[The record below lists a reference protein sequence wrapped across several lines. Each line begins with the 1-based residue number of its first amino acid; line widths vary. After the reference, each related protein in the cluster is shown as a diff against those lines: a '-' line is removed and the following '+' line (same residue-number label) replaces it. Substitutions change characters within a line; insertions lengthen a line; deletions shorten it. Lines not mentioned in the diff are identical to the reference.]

1 MEVCVTNILQFRNTF
16 QVWSKNQ
23 LLLIPAHLW
32 VYLVYLHINFL
43 KQDLPDFLL
52 QNMTEIFSH
61 TACRQLLQMLFA
73 IIFFHISEYILAIA
87 IHGKMNVTLKS
98 LLVSK
103 HYLLAMICSM
113 LEYIVEIYI
122 FPGLKEHWCISNVG
136 LVLVVI
142 GEIIR
147 KLAIVTAGRAFTHL
161 IKRYHEDH
169 HQLVTHGV
177 YRYIRHPGYCG
188 FFIWSVGTQI
198 MLCNPLST
206 LAFALVVFR
215 FFQQRIPYEEHFLR
229 QFFGSEYEDYS
240 RRTSSGIPF
249 LKWCSIELFWI
260 SALCLYPVKIFI
272 HSNWDIESWFGWW
285 FLFNYGSLSRVCF
298 SVISWLGNWNK

>member
-1 MEVCVTNILQFRNTF
+1 ME
-16 QVWSKNQ
+16 
-23 LLLIPAHLW
+23 
-32 VYLVYLHINFL
+32 
-43 KQDLPDFLL
+43 
-52 QNMTEIFSH
+52 EIFSY

-103 HYLLAMICSM
+103 HYLLAMICST
-113 LEYIVEIYI
+113 LEYIVEIYF
-122 FPGLKEHWCISNVG
+122 FPGLKEHWWISDVG
-136 LVLVVI
+136 FALVVI

-169 HQLVTHGV
+169 HKLVTRGI

-198 MLCNPLST
+198 MLCNPLSM
-206 LAFALVVFR
+206 LAFALVVFC

-249 LKWCSIELFWI
+249 LK
-260 SALCLYPVKIFI
+260 
-272 HSNWDIESWFGWW
+272 
-285 FLFNYGSLSRVCF
+285 
-298 SVISWLGNWNK
+298 

>member
-1 MEVCVTNILQFRNTF
+1 
-16 QVWSKNQ
+16 
-23 LLLIPAHLW
+23 
-32 VYLVYLHINFL
+32 
-43 KQDLPDFLL
+43 
-52 QNMTEIFSH
+52 MTEIFSH
-61 TACRQLLQMLFA
+61 MACRQLLQMLFA

-103 HYLLAMICSM
+103 HYLLAMICSI

-122 FPGLKEHWCISNVG
+122 FPGLKEHWWISNVG

-147 KLAIVTAGRAFTHL
+147 KLAIVTAGRAFTHR

-169 HQLVTHGV
+169 HKLVTYGV

-249 LKWCSIELFWI
+249 LK
-260 SALCLYPVKIFI
+260 
-272 HSNWDIESWFGWW
+272 
-285 FLFNYGSLSRVCF
+285 
-298 SVISWLGNWNK
+298 